1 MYQNSVDLHFIKRK
15 LIILLVMNKLQLTF
29 LIVLIC
35 TSIGYSHDVN
45 PELACNNQIE
55 LLSSENSSF
64 QFQIR
69 TSVSYECTLYQIVD
83 GKYEKIESKT
93 GNGNSTLTFNSIQRE
108 AIYKVVVE
116 FNDLEQICKTRQISG
131 LKL

>member
-1 MYQNSVDLHFIKRK
+1 
-15 LIILLVMNKLQLTF
+15 MNKLQLTF
-29 LIVLIC
+29 LIVLMSI
-35 TSIGYSHDVN
+35 SIGYSN
-45 PELACNNQIE
+45 ALYPQLACNNEIE
-55 LLSSENSSF
+55 LLSSQNSSF

-69 TSVSYECTLYQIVD
+69 TSVSYECTLYQVVN

-93 GNGNSTLTFNSIQRE
+93 GNGNSTLTFNAVQAE

-116 FNDLEQICKTRQISG
+116 FNDSEQLCKTRQISG